1 MAEETRRRLPQ
12 IARDNTRSES
22 LEETVKDSISR
33 LQSSIRQGLA
43 LNRREIKASTS
54 AILAVQETLAQ
65 AFNIN
70 TDLIEI
76 EKEKMRLAE
85 ERRREDERKKNQK
98 QKDDKGFIAKAKGGL
113 FDVLKK
119 VFFGTA
125 LVGAAMVVLENWDT
139 IVETFEK
146 IKPTLIAFKDGVV
159 EFATVAIPFLIDNF
173 GVIAKT
179 MGGIVAGGLLLK
191 AVKGLATAY
200 TSVKNAVA
208 TASTVMGDAYK
219 AVFGRRGLIT
229 KSRIFLRNVRK
240 NVSALATAAMN
251 MSKAALEWA
260 KSKGAQLVKLI
271 RAVVLATTIYATTTL
286 APALASLQAG
296 LVAAAPFVAIA
307 AGIALVIGSLVN
319 AISDAKD
326 KFDETGSVGEA
337 LKEGLK
343 SLFANIIGLPIKLIQ
358 KVGQMMGLLDD
369 PTAQIEETQSKLEQ
383 QQKASLENQKKIASY
398 QQELEEARAYGMDEE
413 AKMLE
418 NILKS
423 RMEDQKLL
431 EANMK
436 NSQEE
441 LEELKTSSDPVEKIK
456 GFLSSLD
463 PEAFMKNLLRSVL
476 PDPSGESIIERALN
490 SIIPDSLYEYAGLNP
505 ETGEAIQV
513 TPSTDGAE
521 TDVRS
526 REVASQVA
534 QPNVTVAA
542 PQTNMSTDNSVRVN
556 KTSVA
561 SASPRRDKKPWWAG
575 RNYATN

>member
-22 LEETVKDSISR
+22 LEETVKNSISR

-173 GVIAKT
+173 DVIAKT
-179 MGGIVAGGLLLK
+179 MAGGALAFGALK
-191 AVKGLATAY
+191 IGEKIMEGAKAFGNA
-200 TSVKNAVA
+200 VKNAG
-208 TASTVMGDAYK
+208 SNIK
-219 AVFGRRGLIT
+219 ALGKRITTVFGRV
-229 KSRIFLRNVRK
+229 FLPI
-240 NVSALATAAMN
+240 TAAIVSIMGFIDGFKETEGDIGDKIIGGLKGGVQSLSDFFITGTLN
-251 MSKAALEWA
+251 LLKDLTSWLAGAMGFNETAENIASFDPKQYVDEVLGFVFGFIDSAASVIRDLFNFGEEDKTILGALGKLTDIVLVPLNTAITFVRDMFGFSEEEQEPFSLREFITEKITSAIDKVKSFFSNAFSGIGDFSDIKMPEFKIPEFELPTFDIDFPNPFQDIGQRIRQLDFSAFNLGKWFGGA
-260 KSKGAQLVKLI
+260 LDLNIGDKLKSKL
-271 RAVVLATTIYATTTL
+271 
-286 APALASLQAG
+286 
-296 LVAAAPFVAIA
+296 
-307 AGIALVIGSLVN
+307 
-319 AISDAKD
+319 SDI
-326 KFDETGSVGEA
+326 FT
-337 LKEGLK
+337 
-343 SLFANIIGLPIKLIQ
+343 
-358 KVGQMMGLLDD
+358 
-369 PTAQIEETQSKLEQ
+369 
-383 QQKASLENQKKIASY
+383 
-398 QQELEEARAYGMDEE
+398 
-413 AKMLE
+413 
-418 NILKS
+418 
-423 RMEDQKLL
+423 
-431 EANMK
+431 
-436 NSQEE
+436 
-441 LEELKTSSDPVEKIK
+441 
-456 GFLSSLD
+456 
-463 PEAFMKNLLRSVL
+463 
-476 PDPSGESIIERALN
+476 GES
-490 SIIPDSLYEYAGLNP
+490 S
-505 ETGEAIQV
+505 AIQDSATV
-513 TPSTDGAE
+513 SGGLSGAE
-521 TDVRS
+521 VDVRS
-526 REVASQVA
+526 REVASQTA

-561 SASPRRDKKPWWAG
+561 SASPRRNSKPWWAG